1 MLYAIFAIVVGLVAI
16 FLGKYMK
23 QWSEKMQKDYEEK
36 KKNKG

>member
-23 QWSEKMQKDYEEK
+23 QWSEK